1 MLNQPTLEKLDALRL
16 QGMAEAFRAQ
26 ADQAQREGLAT
37 LSFEERFAL
46 LVDQEW
52 TWRQNRALARRL
64 AQAKFRY
71 HDASVEDI
79 DYRTP
84 RGLDRSL
91 VRSLTQNSA
100 WVAAHQN
107 LFLLGPTGVGKSWI
121 ACALAEKAC
130 RDGFTAFFIRIP
142 QLFRELALA
151 RADGSLGNRLARLAR
166 LDVLIVDDW
175 AHAPLAE
182 SERRDFLE
190 ICEDRYQ
197 TRSTIL
203 TSQLPVAQWHEQ
215 IGDPTLADSILD
227 RLVHNAHRI
236 EMRGESMRK
245 EHGGKKA

>member
-1 MLNQPTLEKLDALRL
+1 MLNQPTLEKLETLRL
-16 QGMAEAFRAQ
+16 HGMAEAFRAQ
-26 ADQAQREGLAT
+26 ADPAQRDGIRD

-64 AQAKFRY
+64 RQAKLRY
-71 HDASVEDI
+71 RASVEDI
-79 DYRTP
+79 DFRSP

-91 VRSLTQNSA
+91 LRALTQNSA
-100 WVAAHQN
+100 WVRQHQHI
-107 LFLLGPTGVGKSWI
+107 FLLGPTGVGKSWI
-121 ACALAEKAC
+121 ACALGEKAC
-130 RDGFTAFFIRIP
+130 RDGFSAFFIRAS

-166 LDVLIVDDW
+166 IDVLIVDDW
-175 AHAPLAE
+175 AHAPMAE

-197 TRSTIL
+197 MRSTIL
-203 TSQLPVAQWHEQ
+203 TSQLPVAKWHEQ

-227 RLVHNAHRI
+227 RLVHNAHRL
-236 EMRGESMRK
+236 EMKGESMRK
-245 EHGGKKA
+245 KYGGKET

>member
-1 MLNQPTLEKLDALRL
+1 MLNQPTLEKLESLRL
-16 QGMAEAFRAQ
+16 HGMAEAFRTQ
-26 ADQAQREGLAT
+26 ADPAQRDGLAA

-64 AQAKFRY
+64 TQAKFRY
-71 HDASVEDI
+71 HASVEDI
-79 DYRTP
+79 DFRTA

-91 VRSLTQNSA
+91 LRSLTQNSA
-100 WVAAHQN
+100 WVTEHQN
-107 LFLLGPTGVGKSWI
+107 IFLVGPCGVGKSWL

-130 RDGFTAFFIRIP
+130 RDGFSAFFIRIP
-142 QLFRELALA
+142 KLFRELALA
-151 RADGSLGNRLARLAR
+151 RADGSLGTRLARLAR
-166 LDVLIVDDW
+166 IDVLIVDDW
-175 AHAPLAE
+175 VHAPLAE
-182 SERRDFLE
+182 NERRDFLE

-203 TSQLPVAQWHEQ
+203 TSQLPVAKWHEQ

-236 EMRGESMRK
+236 EMQGESLRK
-245 EHGGKKA
+245 ERGGKKA

>member
-1 MLNQPTLEKLDALRL
+1 MLNQPTLQKLETLRL
-16 QGMAEAFRAQ
+16 HGMAEAFRAQ
-26 ADQAQREGLAT
+26 ADPAQRDGLVA

-64 AQAKFRY
+64 SQAKFRY
-71 HDASVEDI
+71 RASVEDI
-79 DYRTP
+79 DFRTA

-91 VRSLTQNSA
+91 LRSLTQNST
-100 WVAAHQN
+100 WVAEHQN
-107 LFLLGPTGVGKSWI
+107 IFLLGPCGVGKSWL

-130 RDGFTAFFIRIP
+130 RDGFTAFFIRVP
-142 QLFRELALA
+142 RLFRDLALA
-151 RADGSLGNRLARLAR
+151 RADGSLGPRLARLAR

-175 AHAPLAE
+175 AQAPLAE

-236 EMRGESMRK
+236 EMHGESMRK
-245 EHGGKKA
+245 ERGGKKA